1 VQHKRVAV
9 GVVTITSVLA
19 LGGCGG
25 LGRDPLPATVEA
37 VIQAKSQGTPQHLGS
52 ARKVSSSS
60 TTAPATTTTTTVKHL
75 FGNVDREN
83 ASAVAAGML
92 KANFTSNT
100 TMDTSPFNAI
110 ERGLVWDTPTEA
122 ASVRA
127 SAPTGSPG
135 AEWTVWSRHHVTTT
149 VSVQVAQD
157 SGAPQDTATTAYRQ
171 YGVQVT
177 PHGRDGWTSAPDL
190 YACFVTLARTG
201 AGPWQVSNLETDQ

>member
-9 GVVTITSVLA
+9 GVVTITSALA

-37 VIQAKSQGTPQHLGS
+37 VVQAKSQGTPQHLRS
-52 ARKVSSSS
+52 LRRVSSSS
-60 TTAPATTTTTTVKHL
+60 TTAAATTTTTTVKHV

-100 TMDTSPFNAI
+100 TTDTSPFNAM
-110 ERGLVWDTPTEA
+110 ERGLIWDTPPEA
-122 ASVRA
+122 AAVRA

-135 AEWTVWSRHHVTTT
+135 AEWTIWARHQVTTT
-149 VSVQVAQD
+149 VSVRLDQD

-171 YGVQVT
+171 YAVQVT
-177 PHGRDGWTSAPDL
+177 PHGRDGWTAAPDL
-190 YACFVTLARTG
+190 YACFVTLVRTG
-201 AGPWQVSNLETDQ
+201 GGPWQVSSLETDQ